1 MAIREI
7 VKTPDPV
14 LRRKAH
20 KITTFDK
27 DLQVLIDDMIETMRE
42 APGVGLAAP
51 QIGISERLIVIEYGD
66 DEDENVPKKLYV
78 LINPEIIEASEEKVE
93 GIEACLSVPQLV
105 GEVERHEKMV
115 VKSLTATGNPSR
127 SKSTAGWRAS
137 SSTKSTTWMACCLPT
152 GPHASGARKKTK
164 PSKTKFR
171 SPLDSHV
178 PDPLCSPT
186 PRTPMYL
193 TRFTHQLPRIHPPGY
208 GNSQADIAV
217 GGG

>member
-51 QIGISERLIVIEYGD
+51 QVGVSERLVVIEYGD
-66 DEDENVPKKLYV
+66 DEDEKVPKKLYV
-78 LINPEIIEASEEKVE
+78 LINPEIILASDEKVE

-105 GEVERHEKMV
+105 GEVERNEKLA
-115 VKSLTATGNPSR
+115 VKALNRFGKPV
-127 SKSTAGWRAS
+127 KVKVEG
-137 SSTKSTTWMACCLPT
+137 WMARIFQHEIDHLEGVLFTDRATRIWRPT
-152 GPHASGARKKTK
+152 ETE
-164 PSKTKFR
+164 TI
-171 SPLDSHV
+171 
-178 PDPLCSPT
+178 PDE
-186 PRTPMYL
+186 
-193 TRFTHQLPRIHPPGY
+193 
-208 GNSQADIAV
+208 V
-217 GGG
+217 

>member
-27 DLQVLIDDMIETMRE
+27 DLQMLIDDMIETMRE

-51 QIGISERLIVIEYGD
+51 QVGVSERLIVIEYGD

-78 LINPEIIEASEEKVE
+78 VINPEIVQASEEKVE

-105 GEVERHEKMV
+105 GEVERHEKLT
-115 VKSLTATGNPSR
+115 VKGINRHGKPV
-127 SKSTAGWRAS
+127 KIKVEG
-137 SSTKSTTWMACCLPT
+137 WMARIFQHEIDHLEGVLIYRP
-152 GPHASGARKKTK
+152 GHPHLAPARNRNHRG
-164 PSKTKFR
+164 R
-171 SPLDSHV
+171 SLEALARPAHV
-178 PDPLCSPT
+178 PDPPLP
-186 PRTPMYL
+186 
-193 TRFTHQLPRIHPPGY
+193 HQLPRICPPGY
-208 GNSQADIAV
+208 GNSQADIAA